1 MFEVV
6 ARRFAFEPA
15 TIEVVEGDR
24 VRLLVRSAD
33 GPHGVEIKAF
43 KVKKAVPRAKP
54 GDSPVTIEFVAG
66 AAGEY
71 PILCSEY
78 CGNGHEDMTGIP
90 GGSREAKRRSKRRS
104 MNRFFLYMLC
114 RGDAALAVAGCDEEL
129 SSITGPTPNLEPT
142 LSSIQTNIFNMSDS
156 SGRLACIGCHTDQGR
171 APAGAGLVLL
181 EGRSYQQ
188 LVGRPAPAGQAPRW

>member
-1 MFEVV
+1 MSPQAISAIAVFALFASSFASSAQQVQQPAAPEPKVFEVV

-15 TIEVVEGDR
+15 TIEVVEGDT

-54 GDSPVTIEFVAG
+54 GDDPVTIEFVAA

-78 CGNGHEDMTGIP
+78 CGNGHKDMTGALVV
-90 GGSREAKRRSKRRS
+90 RAKPK
-104 MNRFFLYMLC
+104 
-114 RGDAALAVAGCDEEL
+114 GD
-129 SSITGPTPNLEPT
+129 
-142 LSSIQTNIFNMSDS
+142 Q
-156 SGRLACIGCHTDQGR
+156 
-171 APAGAGLVLL
+171 
-181 EGRSYQQ
+181 
-188 LVGRPAPAGQAPRW
+188 

>member
-1 MFEVV
+1 MVTETTAEHRGEPSERGGNDVSAARPARSHHVLARDGDEGLEVFEVV

-54 GDSPVTIEFVAG
+54 GDAPITIEFVAT

-78 CGNGHEDMTGIP
+78 CGSGHKEMTGALVV
-90 GGSREAKRRSKRRS
+90 RAKPK
-104 MNRFFLYMLC
+104 
-114 RGDAALAVAGCDEEL
+114 GD
-129 SSITGPTPNLEPT
+129 
-142 LSSIQTNIFNMSDS
+142 Q
-156 SGRLACIGCHTDQGR
+156 
-171 APAGAGLVLL
+171 
-181 EGRSYQQ
+181 
-188 LVGRPAPAGQAPRW
+188 

>member
-1 MFEVV
+1 MGTCVARCISLVSSPFTLAVAFLVIVLTPIAGAPQQATDSEPKVFEVV

-15 TIEVVEGDR
+15 TIEVVEGER

-54 GDSPVTIEFVAG
+54 GDSPVTIEFVAT

-78 CGNGHEDMTGIP
+78 CGDGHEDMK
-90 GGSREAKRRSKRRS
+90 GSLVVRAKPK
-104 MNRFFLYMLC
+104 
-114 RGDAALAVAGCDEEL
+114 GD
-129 SSITGPTPNLEPT
+129 
-142 LSSIQTNIFNMSDS
+142 Q
-156 SGRLACIGCHTDQGR
+156 
-171 APAGAGLVLL
+171 
-181 EGRSYQQ
+181 
-188 LVGRPAPAGQAPRW
+188 

>member
-1 MFEVV
+1 MSLPAIVAIALFTVFVGSIASPAQEPPQAEPKTFEVI

-54 GDSPVTIEFVAG
+54 GDTPVTIEFLAA

-78 CGNGHEDMTGIP
+78 CGNGHKDMTGALVV
-90 GGSREAKRRSKRRS
+90 RAKPKG
-104 MNRFFLYMLC
+104 N
-114 RGDAALAVAGCDEEL
+114 
-129 SSITGPTPNLEPT
+129 
-142 LSSIQTNIFNMSDS
+142 Q
-156 SGRLACIGCHTDQGR
+156 
-171 APAGAGLVLL
+171 
-181 EGRSYQQ
+181 
-188 LVGRPAPAGQAPRW
+188 

>member
-1 MFEVV
+1 MV

-15 TIEVVEGDR
+15 TIEVTEGDT

-54 GDSPVTIEFVAG
+54 GDSPVTIEFVAA

-78 CGNGHEDMTGIP
+78 CGKGHEEMTG
-90 GGSREAKRRSKRRS
+90 SLVVRAKPK
-104 MNRFFLYMLC
+104 
-114 RGDAALAVAGCDEEL
+114 GD
-129 SSITGPTPNLEPT
+129 
-142 LSSIQTNIFNMSDS
+142 Q
-156 SGRLACIGCHTDQGR
+156 
-171 APAGAGLVLL
+171 
-181 EGRSYQQ
+181 
-188 LVGRPAPAGQAPRW
+188 

>member
-1 MFEVV
+1 VSLTANRVIPILPIIAIFAASIPAIAEEPTAAEPKVFEVV

-54 GDSPVTIEFVAG
+54 GDAPITIEFVAT

-78 CGNGHEDMTGIP
+78 CGNGHKEMTGALVV
-90 GGSREAKRRSKRRS
+90 RAKPKG
-104 MNRFFLYMLC
+104 N
-114 RGDAALAVAGCDEEL
+114 
-129 SSITGPTPNLEPT
+129 
-142 LSSIQTNIFNMSDS
+142 Q
-156 SGRLACIGCHTDQGR
+156 
-171 APAGAGLVLL
+171 
-181 EGRSYQQ
+181 
-188 LVGRPAPAGQAPRW
+188 

>member
-1 MFEVV
+1 MSLTAIHVIPIITIIATSIAAAAQEPAAPEPKVFEVV

-33 GPHGVEIKAF
+33 GPHGVEITAF

-54 GDSPVTIEFVAG
+54 GDAPITIEFVAT

-78 CGNGHEDMTGIP
+78 CGSGHKDMTGALVV
-90 GGSREAKRRSKRRS
+90 RAKPK
-104 MNRFFLYMLC
+104 
-114 RGDAALAVAGCDEEL
+114 GD
-129 SSITGPTPNLEPT
+129 
-142 LSSIQTNIFNMSDS
+142 Q
-156 SGRLACIGCHTDQGR
+156 
-171 APAGAGLVLL
+171 
-181 EGRSYQQ
+181 
-188 LVGRPAPAGQAPRW
+188 